1 MLGKEQMFLV
11 KKKLIQKT
19 ICNMSLIQLS
29 DKGIV
34 NMLIYNGN
42 GAIKYEAT
50 VQIVDIKHISHG
62 RYRVVLSDGQH
73 YIQGMLIPLYAE
85 LVQKGNIKKFTIIKL
100 QEIAVN
106 TILKKQIV
114 VVILCDIIAQ
124 LSYGIGRPTHIAQ
137 KNLIRQMAE
146 LKIDH

>member
-1 MLGKEQMFLV
+1 
-11 KKKLIQKT
+11 
-19 ICNMSLIQLS
+19 MSLIQLS

-50 VQIVDIKHISHG
+50 VQIVDIKQISHG